1 MIQQLGVP
9 GHLLE
14 QISLDQCFRHTVKA
28 VSVCFQT
35 FEIRVLHVN
44 SSPPVC
50 RIGFA
55 LLEITVHSYDGASSD
70 TPPHCICCYLSF
82 AILPQPVPAPYFS
95 GVFSGKTRRM
105 HIQHQK
111 YLSGMAYS
119 VVKELCK
126 VLFSL
131 TLTLIWIWRGL
142 GGYSFQR
149 FFEFFYPA
157 FIFNGLSKHSS
168 LFNLIFF
175 IEISCNAAFQRTT
188 ACKFGLDGIFTAPID
203 IRRTDC
209 HFFCLPGILA
219 HLLFPFHVK
228 SPTANS

>member
-1 MIQQLGVP
+1 MIFILPIVRLRKPRIKVFHIQQIGFAKSLSAPLDKPKLLFQFIQQFNRLLSGTMNRVHDFLYRADNVGVAVLVLPAVLDRKAHTIQQHSIQQLSVP

-14 QISLDQCFRHTVKA
+14 QISLDQCLRHTVKA

-44 SSPPVC
+44 SSPPI

-55 LLEITVHSYDGASSD
+55 LLEITVHSYGGTRFLA
-70 TPPHCICCYLSF
+70 PPQCICCYLSF

-105 HIQHQK
+105 HIQCQK

-119 VVKELCK
+119 VFKELRK

-131 TLTLIWIWRGL
+131 TLTLI
-142 GGYSFQR
+142 
-149 FFEFFYPA
+149 
-157 FIFNGLSKHSS
+157 
-168 LFNLIFF
+168 
-175 IEISCNAAFQRTT
+175 
-188 ACKFGLDGIFTAPID
+188 
-203 IRRTDC
+203 
-209 HFFCLPGILA
+209 
-219 HLLFPFHVK
+219 
-228 SPTANS
+228 

>member
-1 MIQQLGVP
+1 MIIVAILKHIAGKSADYGAALDYLKYEHDEVLKRPLLDANGNWVLRRDILLEGIQQLGVP

-28 VSVCFQT
+28 VSVCFKT

-55 LLEITVHSYDGASSD
+55 LFEITVHSYGGTRFLA
-70 TPPHCICCYLSF
+70 PPQCICCYLSF

-105 HIQHQK
+105 HIQCQK

-119 VVKELCK
+119 VVKEL
-126 VLFSL
+126 L
-131 TLTLIWIWRGL
+131 
-142 GGYSFQR
+142 
-149 FFEFFYPA
+149 
-157 FIFNGLSKHSS
+157 
-168 LFNLIFF
+168 
-175 IEISCNAAFQRTT
+175 
-188 ACKFGLDGIFTAPID
+188 
-203 IRRTDC
+203 
-209 HFFCLPGILA
+209 
-219 HLLFPFHVK
+219 
-228 SPTANS
+228 